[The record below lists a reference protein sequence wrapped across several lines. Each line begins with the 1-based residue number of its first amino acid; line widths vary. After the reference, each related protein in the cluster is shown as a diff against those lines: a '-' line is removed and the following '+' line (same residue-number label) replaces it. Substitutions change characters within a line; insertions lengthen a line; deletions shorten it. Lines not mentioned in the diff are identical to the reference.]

1 MKTVKQNLTAA
12 QIRLLDRVILA
23 NGLNDNL
30 TFRSLTT
37 REQKSLYN
45 LRNKALYIYVDSDDK
60 LRLNVS
66 RMINDTDFINYVA
79 SKKQDVISEKMDRL
93 KKAREEQSVAN
104 FLIRKVYSGDIY
116 KHTGNQIRNQ
126 IWSFYGLKESRA
138 RLEESKKAIKEE
150 RNEILDLCYD
160 KLDYSKT
167 YTYSLDNYDYP
178 FKSKLK

>member
-37 REQKSLYN
+37 KEQKSLYN

-104 FLIRKVYSGDIY
+104 WI
-116 KHTGNQIRNQ
+116 IRNTGLSAASKYKGLSLFNN
-126 IWSFYGLKESRA
+126 IYTFYNEKEIRA
-138 RLEESKKAIKEE
+138 RKEESKEIIRKE
-150 RNEILDLCYD
+150 RNEILDLAFRID
-160 KLDYSKT
+160 HTKT
-167 YTYSLDNYDYP
+167 YVYSLDNYDYP
-178 FKSKLK
+178 FESKLK